1 MGALSDVLIVAGAAL
16 AMIGG
21 IGAVRFR
28 DLYSRMHA
36 AAKAPT
42 LGLVLVAIGAAIAID
57 TLLAYTTLLL
67 VVILQ
72 LLSSPVGAHALSRA
86 SRRQTRVALDGPDHL
101 TRDEAAATG
110 RDHSAMSEPPEER
123 HLAHRRSGFRAEW
136 ECQTSTMRID
146 WISIG
151 SVGTPSGEPAAA
163 IAATVVSKPSVT
175 WPNNA
180 YSGGSAAPS
189 VPVMMKNW
197 LPALSGSTVL
207 AMATEPI
214 WYSPGAGGSSTIV

>member
-1 MGALSDVLIVAGAAL
+1 MNTLSGVLIVAGSAL

-86 SRRQTRVALDGPDHL
+86 SRRQTPVAHDGPDHL
-101 TRDEAAATG
+101 TRDEAAVRD
-110 RDHSAMSEPPEER
+110 RDHSAMSEAPE
-123 HLAHRRSGFRAEW
+123 
-136 ECQTSTMRID
+136 
-146 WISIG
+146 
-151 SVGTPSGEPAAA
+151 
-163 IAATVVSKPSVT
+163 
-175 WPNNA
+175 
-180 YSGGSAAPS
+180 
-189 VPVMMKNW
+189 
-197 LPALSGSTVL
+197 
-207 AMATEPI
+207 
-214 WYSPGAGGSSTIV
+214 

>member
-1 MGALSDVLIVAGAAL
+1 MNVVSGVLIIAGAAL

-21 IGAVRFR
+21 IGAVKFR

-86 SRRQTRVALDGPDHL
+86 SLSPDPRGPRRPGPPD
-101 TRDEAAATG
+101 
-110 RDHSAMSEPPEER
+110 P
-123 HLAHRRSGFRAEW
+123 
-136 ECQTSTMRID
+136 
-146 WISIG
+146 
-151 SVGTPSGEPAAA
+151 
-163 IAATVVSKPSVT
+163 
-175 WPNNA
+175 
-180 YSGGSAAPS
+180 
-189 VPVMMKNW
+189 
-197 LPALSGSTVL
+197 
-207 AMATEPI
+207 
-214 WYSPGAGGSSTIV
+214 

>member
-1 MGALSDVLIVAGAAL
+1 MNVVSDAFIVTGALF

-42 LGLVLVAIGAAIAID
+42 LGLVLVSIGAAIAID

-86 SRRQTRVALDGPDHL
+86 SRRQTPVALDGPDHL
-101 TRDEAAATG
+101 TRDERAGDHPTDTG
-110 RDHSAMSEPPEER
+110 
-123 HLAHRRSGFRAEW
+123 
-136 ECQTSTMRID
+136 
-146 WISIG
+146 
-151 SVGTPSGEPAAA
+151 
-163 IAATVVSKPSVT
+163 
-175 WPNNA
+175 
-180 YSGGSAAPS
+180 
-189 VPVMMKNW
+189 
-197 LPALSGSTVL
+197 
-207 AMATEPI
+207 
-214 WYSPGAGGSSTIV
+214 

>member
-1 MGALSDVLIVAGAAL
+1 MNALSGVLIVAGSAL

-86 SRRQTRVALDGPDHL
+86 SRRQSPVALDGPDHL
-101 TRDEAAATG
+101 TRDEAAATS
-110 RDHSAMSEPPEER
+110 RDHSAMSEPPE
-123 HLAHRRSGFRAEW
+123 
-136 ECQTSTMRID
+136 
-146 WISIG
+146 
-151 SVGTPSGEPAAA
+151 
-163 IAATVVSKPSVT
+163 
-175 WPNNA
+175 
-180 YSGGSAAPS
+180 
-189 VPVMMKNW
+189 
-197 LPALSGSTVL
+197 
-207 AMATEPI
+207 
-214 WYSPGAGGSSTIV
+214 

>member
-1 MGALSDVLIVAGAAL
+1 MNVVSGIFIVAGAAL

-42 LGLVLVAIGAAIAID
+42 LGLVLVSIGAAIAID

-86 SRRQTRVALDGPDHL
+86 SRRQTPVALDGPDHL
-101 TRDEAAATG
+101 TRDEHAG
-110 RDHSAMSEPPEER
+110 D
-123 HLAHRRSGFRAEW
+123 RR
-136 ECQTSTMRID
+136 TD
-146 WISIG
+146 
-151 SVGTPSGEPAAA
+151 PA
-163 IAATVVSKPSVT
+163 
-175 WPNNA
+175 
-180 YSGGSAAPS
+180 
-189 VPVMMKNW
+189 
-197 LPALSGSTVL
+197 
-207 AMATEPI
+207 
-214 WYSPGAGGSSTIV
+214 